1 MLKLV
6 TILYLNHATKHRK
19 TINLSPSKEVMIQP
33 LIDQFQRKINYLRL
47 SITDRCDFRCVYC
60 MNEDMTFLP
69 RDEVLSLEES
79 LRLVKIFTSL
89 GVTKLRVTGGEPLVR
104 KNIGW
109 LFKELSQIKALKE
122 VVLTTNGSQLVQH
135 APMLKNAH
143 VNRINI
149 SLDSLDPV
157 NFKKITRT
165 GDLNK
170 VLLGIDEAIQQ
181 GFSNLKL
188 NTVLM
193 KGINDHEAIDLVNF
207 AIDKKMDISFIEE
220 MPLGNIDHT
229 RKDTFISNDEV
240 LKNLQNYFNLIPT
253 TFTSGGPA
261 KYWQLANQ
269 STKVGFISP
278 HSHNFCD
285 TCNRVRV
292 SSKGELFLC
301 LGQEEKIELM
311 PLLRQYPNEDW
322 PIQKAII
329 ESMMIK
335 PEAHDFNLEIT
346 KPAVVRFMS
355 HTGG

>member
-1 MLKLV
+1 
-6 TILYLNHATKHRK
+6 
-19 TINLSPSKEVMIQP
+19 
-33 LIDQFQRKINYLRL
+33 
-47 SITDRCDFRCVYC
+47 

-109 LFKELSQIKALKE
+109 LFKELSQIEALKE
-122 VVLTTNGSQLVQH
+122 VVLTTNGSQLFQH

-240 LKNLQNYFNLIPT
+240 LKNLQNCLKCF
-253 TFTSGGPA
+253 
-261 KYWQLANQ
+261 
-269 STKVGFISP
+269 
-278 HSHNFCD
+278 
-285 TCNRVRV
+285 V
-292 SSKGELFLC
+292 SKL
-301 LGQEEKIELM
+301 
-311 PLLRQYPNEDW
+311 N
-322 PIQKAII
+322 
-329 ESMMIK
+329 
-335 PEAHDFNLEIT
+335 
-346 KPAVVRFMS
+346 
-355 HTGG
+355 